1 MTGIRVWSTGR
12 GKKIA
17 DEDLHDARDQRCVC
31 QGVDSAVFICY
42 VKYGMR
48 KILVIDDDEIVRD
61 VLSSFLSG
69 KDFDVTLAVNGE
81 AGLDLLHADTF
92 ELILTDL
99 VMPGITGMDILS
111 KAVEARIAAPVIV
124 MTAFGTVQTAVEA
137 MRIGAFDYITKPF
150 NLEELILVINKA
162 LSLSKLQKEN
172 VMLKMQLKKK
182 YNFKGLIGDSPSMQE
197 VYALI
202 EKIADTD
209 STVLITGESGTG
221 KELIAKTIH
230 YNNTSRSG
238 GPFVPLNCAAIPK
251 DLLES
256 ELFGH
261 EKGAFTGAVNTR
273 FGRFELAQGGTLFLD
288 EVGELDPSLQ
298 VKLLRVL
305 QEREFERV
313 GGMKTI
319 KADVRILAATN
330 KDLEMATREGR
341 FREDLYY
348 RLHVI
353 PLHLPPLRQR
363 VEDLP
368 LLTNHFVQE
377 FCRKRKRAPFTFSP
391 EAMTCLLK
399 HRWPGNVRE
408 LENLIERL
416 TILVGG
422 AVVIVKDLPE
432 KFHQLTVPD
441 IDAQSRAAATTA
453 PALSAPGAAGPL
465 SDRSPAVLG
474 ENGIDLNEM
483 VSALE
488 RNMIMQALEKADGI
502 RSRAAQLLGLN
513 RTTLLE
519 KMKKMKIEMQKR

>member
-1 MTGIRVWSTGR
+1 MQKV
-12 GKKIA
+12 
-17 DEDLHDARDQRCVC
+17 
-31 QGVDSAVFICY
+31 
-42 VKYGMR
+42 
-48 KILVIDDDEIVRD
+48 LVIDDDETVRD
-61 VLSSFLSG
+61 VLSSFLG
-69 KDFDVTLAVNGE
+69 GNNFDVTLAVNGE
-81 AGLDLLHADTF
+81 AGLDMLHADKF

-99 VMPGITGMDILS
+99 IMPGITGMDILTEV
-111 KAVEARIAAPVIV
+111 AAARITAPVIV

-150 NLEELILVINKA
+150 NLDELMLVVNKA
-162 LSLSKLQKEN
+162 LSVSKLQKEN

-182 YNFKGLIGDSPSMQE
+182 YNFKGLIGDSPSMQV
-197 VYALI
+197 VYEMI

-230 YNNTSRSG
+230 YNNTSRAG

-273 FGRFELAQGGTLFLD
+273 LGRFELAQGGTLFLD

-319 KADVRILAATN
+319 KVDVRILAATN
-330 KDLEMATREGR
+330 KDLEKAIHDGN

-348 RLHVI
+348 RLNVI

-363 VEDLP
+363 VEDLQ
-368 LLTNHFVQE
+368 LLIHHFVHE
-377 FCRKRKRAPFTFSP
+377 FCRKRKREPFTFSP
-391 EAMTCLLK
+391 EAMACLMNN
-399 HRWPGNVRE
+399 RWPGNVRE

-416 TILVGG
+416 TILVSG
-422 AVVIVKDLPE
+422 AIVNVTDLPE
-432 KFHQLTVPD
+432 KFHQMPFPNLE
-441 IDAQSRAAATTA
+441 AKSGAAAGIA
-453 PALSAPGAAGPL
+453 PALSASGATEPPVAQNL
-465 SDRSPAVLG
+465 LAFG
-474 ENGIDLNEM
+474 ENGVDLNEM
-483 VSALE
+483 VSAME
-488 RNMIMQALEKADGI
+488 RNMIMQALEKAGGV